1 MGERG
6 EREDPLALF
15 ASIPVSVKEED
26 PRRFL
31 HPATIA
37 KISRLDVRA
46 RQVVEGFISG
56 MHKSPLF
63 GHSIE
68 FVQHREYTHGDD
80 IRHLDWKVWSKTDR
94 FYIKQYEAET
104 NLRCQLIIDVSE
116 SMHYGRGPLN
126 KYSYACTA
134 GACLAYLLLRQQD
147 AVGTI
152 TFDSDVRHIV
162 PARSPMTHIDAII
175 GAMHVSK
182 PREKTDVE
190 RILRRVTESIP
201 QRGMIVLISDF
212 LVDREPLLRG
222 LEMLC
227 QRRHDILAFH
237 VLDDDEVNFP
247 FSGTTRF
254 EGMEELPNL
263 LCDPRALRDGYL
275 EALEEYLVEVRRG
288 CTRLGIDYQLVR
300 TGDYLDAVLSKF
312 LHHRMDSRTHVR
324 RNGPV

>member
-1 MGERG
+1 M
-6 EREDPLALF
+6 A
-15 ASIPVSVKEED
+15 VKEDD

-31 HPATIA
+31 HPDTIA
-37 KISRLDVRA
+37 KISRLDLRA

-56 MHKSPLF
+56 MHKSPFF

-68 FVQHREYTHGDD
+68 FVQHREYTTGDD

-104 NLRCQLIIDVSE
+104 NLRCTLVVDVSE
-116 SMHYGRGPLN
+116 SMHYGRGALN
-126 KYSYACTA
+126 KYNYACTV

-147 AVGTI
+147 AVGSI
-152 TFDSDVRHIV
+152 TFDSDVRQIV
-162 PARSPMTHIDAII
+162 PSRSQQTHIDAIFN
-175 GAMHVSK
+175 AMHVSK
-182 PREKTDVE
+182 PREKTDIE
-190 RILRRVTESIP
+190 KILRRVTETIP

-212 LVDREPLLRG
+212 LVDREPLLKG

-227 QRRHDILAFH
+227 AAAARHPRLPRPGRRRDDVPVRRHDALRGHGRTAASA
-237 VLDDDEVNFP
+237 VR
-247 FSGTTRF
+247 SAR
-254 EGMEELPNL
+254 
-263 LCDPRALRDGYL
+263 LRDGYL

-312 LHHRMDSRTHVR
+312 LHHRMDARTTR
-324 RNGPV
+324 RPQPRPSIKRINHR

>member
-1 MGERG
+1 VAKSTA
-6 EREDPLALF
+6 D
-15 ASIPVSVKEED
+15 D

-37 KISRLDVRA
+37 KISKLDLRA

-56 MHKSPLF
+56 MHKSPVF

-68 FVQHREYTHGDD
+68 FVQHREYTVGDD

-104 NLRCQLIIDVSE
+104 NLRCNLVLDVSE

-126 KYSYACTA
+126 KYEYACTA
-134 GACLAYLLLRQQD
+134 AASLAYLLLRQQD

-152 TFDSDVRHIV
+152 TFDEAVRHIV
-162 PARSPMTHIDAII
+162 PPRSQMTHMDAVCN
-175 GAMHVSK
+175 AMHVST
-182 PREKTDVE
+182 PREKTD
-190 RILRRVTESIP
+190 ILAIMRRVTESIP
-201 QRGMIVLISDF
+201 SRGMIVLISDF
-212 LVDREPLLRG
+212 LVDREPLIKG

-227 QRRHDILAFH
+227 QRKHDILVFH
-237 VLDDDEVNFP
+237 VLDDDEMNFP

-254 EGMEELPNL
+254 EGMEQLPNL

-288 CTRLGIDYQLVR
+288 CTRLGLDYQLVR

-312 LHHRMDSRTHVR
+312 LNHRMDVRANASRA
-324 RNGPV
+324 RN